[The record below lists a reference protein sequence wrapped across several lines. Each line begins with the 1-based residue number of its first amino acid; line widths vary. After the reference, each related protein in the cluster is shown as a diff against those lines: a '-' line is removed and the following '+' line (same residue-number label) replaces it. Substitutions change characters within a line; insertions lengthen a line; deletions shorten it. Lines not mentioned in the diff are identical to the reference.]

1 MDIDQSSLDWKT
13 QCEEVVCGEV
23 AALGGRMVWHSTTA
37 MRQEAFLGM
46 RMMVRM
52 MMTIVVMIIMLIM
65 AVGRRV
71 V

>member
-1 MDIDQSSLDWKT
+1 M
-13 QCEEVVCGEV
+13 